1 MQNRERL
8 SMQLSLRG
16 CTLSCK
22 TRQGLGTPISSR
34 SSRSK
39 TRNVQGRPKSR
50 ARPGRGKRSEMHFES
65 LVLKQ
70 VVLRRLGNHVLEE
83 PLGVHPGDGVMHIDG
98 ADYLVSFDVG

>member
-1 MQNRERL
+1 
-8 SMQLSLRG
+8 
-16 CTLSCK
+16 
-22 TRQGLGTPISSR
+22 
-34 SSRSK
+34 
-39 TRNVQGRPKSR
+39 
-50 ARPGRGKRSEMHFES
+50 MHFES